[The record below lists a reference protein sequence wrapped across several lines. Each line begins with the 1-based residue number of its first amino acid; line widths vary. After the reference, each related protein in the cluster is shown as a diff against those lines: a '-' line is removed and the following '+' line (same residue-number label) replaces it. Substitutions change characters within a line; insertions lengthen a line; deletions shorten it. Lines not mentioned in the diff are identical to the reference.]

1 MMANVC
7 TWRSK
12 SVATPTVEPEQSLL
26 PLSPEAPIDLVHEF
40 VNPEGLIYKQNPRPN
55 LALRRS
61 VKDWGVMKPILVHRS
76 YAPDAVDGKPVP
88 ALVVVDGNRRVG
100 AALEAGIHVHAMIT
114 SDLGYLKSVAT
125 IMLNETGDKNPL
137 AVMEALDELID
148 AGYSESDIAAKTG
161 MSVATV
167 RKRLKLRKIV
177 PEIRS
182 KMADGKVA
190 PGIAERIAKL
200 TPTEQIAL
208 YNAAYPD
215 APDATVVPI
224 TAESIRNMRSVGTQA
239 TLSKLPSGF
248 FNDPQESSEPET
260 NHLIEMSRRITQLRE
275 WLSEVGIP
283 VKTFVAEFNKA
294 GRAKSK

>member
-1 MMANVC
+1 MS
-7 TWRSK
+7 T
-12 SVATPTVEPEQSLL
+12 TTVEPEQSLL

-40 VNPEGLIYKQNPRPN
+40 VDPEALIYKQNPRPN

-76 YAPDAVDGKPVP
+76 HVRDEASGALDP

-137 AVMEALDELID
+137 AVLEALDFLID
-148 AGYSESDIAAKTG
+148 AGYSESDIALKTG

-177 PEIRS
+177 PEIRA
-182 KMADGKVA
+182 KIADGKVA
-190 PGIAERIAKL
+190 PGIAEKIAKL
-200 TPTEQIAL
+200 TAREQIAL

-215 APDATVVPI
+215 SPEATVVPI
-224 TAESIRNMRSVGTQA
+224 TAESIRNLRGVGSQA
-239 TLSKLPSGF
+239 TLSQLPAGF
-248 FNDPQESSEPET
+248 FDDPAESGEPET
-260 NHLIEMSRRITQLRE
+260 NHLIEMARRITQLRE
-275 WLSEVGIP
+275 WLAEVRIP
-283 VKTFVAEFNKA
+283 VKTFVGEFNKA
-294 GRAKSK
+294 GRAKAK